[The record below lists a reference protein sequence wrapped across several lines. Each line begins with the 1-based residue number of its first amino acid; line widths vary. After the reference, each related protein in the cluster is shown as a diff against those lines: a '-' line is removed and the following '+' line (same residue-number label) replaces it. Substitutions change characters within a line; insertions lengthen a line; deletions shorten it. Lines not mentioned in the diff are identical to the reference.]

1 MENQLLLI
9 LFSFILAFSLII
21 YIDIP
26 YFFNFPLYP
35 IFLCLFFSCPSF
47 YSVLNSFTVFPRSI
61 FSTFYLFSSTLQ
73 KKNFVLFFLSLP
85 SIGIEYSGIT
95 LPTLS
100 PVFTSPTNSPPVTSS
115 SVSIAGNYWI
125 STHAFHSGAL
135 HFPSSSILKH
145 SSSVTLMVNV
155 LSRPRNE
162 WEGQNLLHP
171 APSAWCSSGVEY
183 VLMHSLL
190 FFMCSQDI

>member
-35 IFLCLFFSCPSF
+35 IFLCLFFFLSLFLFCSKLLHCLSQKYIFYLLLVLF
-47 YSVLNSFTVFPRSI
+47 YSP
-61 FSTFYLFSSTLQ
+61 

-162 WEGQNLLHP
+162 
-171 APSAWCSSGVEY
+171 
-183 VLMHSLL
+183 
-190 FFMCSQDI
+190 